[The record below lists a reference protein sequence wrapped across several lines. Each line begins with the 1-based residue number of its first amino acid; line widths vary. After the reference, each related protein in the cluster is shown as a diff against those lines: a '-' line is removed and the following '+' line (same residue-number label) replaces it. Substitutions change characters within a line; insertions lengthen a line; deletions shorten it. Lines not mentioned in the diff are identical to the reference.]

1 MVDRSEFSIA
11 LCSAQTQADAVQAR
25 DVSSSELLEI
35 TLERY
40 ERLNPAINA
49 VVATQLDVARD
60 RASEADA
67 ATARGESWGPLHG
80 VPMTIK
86 EAWDWIGSA
95 STSGYPE
102 RADWRPDR
110 NSEAVQ
116 RLLDAGAVI
125 YGKTNLPVGMADWQT
140 FNPVYGTTGNPWD
153 PEMIPGGSS
162 GGASAALAAGLTA
175 LELGSDIGASIRN
188 PAHYCGVF
196 GHKPTYGLVP
206 DAGHGNPGSPV
217 SLDIGVGGPMS
228 RYASDLQLG
237 LDIVAG
243 AGGLDARGWKLDL
256 PESRRNRPD
265 EWRVAVMLDHEVC
278 EVDGELVDQ
287 LTSTVEGLGSLGV
300 QLDWEARPDIDIARM
315 HDVYIALLR
324 AATGTEFSLGKYEA
338 MGRHADRY
346 DGGDRDYRARAA
358 RAVRMSHWEWAA
370 YHDERERARLAWDA
384 FFDEYDALL
393 CPTASSAAYPHD
405 QDGDRADRMVTVNG
419 KPQSTTDQLFWA
431 GLSCGVYLPGTVA
444 PAGLTTSGLPCGLQ
458 IVTGHLRDREGI
470 AFAEMMER
478 ELGGYMVPP
487 GYE

>member
-1 MVDRSEFSIA
+1 MDITLRSAGDQATAIRSGDI
-11 LCSAQTQADAVQAR
+11 SAT
-25 DVSSSELLEI
+25 ELLDTI
-35 TLERY
+35 VERY

-49 VVATQLDVARD
+49 VVVTQLDVARA
-60 RASEADA
+60 RAADA
-67 ATARGESWGPLHG
+67 DRVTAAGGSWGPLHG

-86 EAWDWIGSA
+86 EAWDWVGSA

-102 RADWRPDR
+102 RLDWRPDR
-110 NSEAVQ
+110 NAEAVQ

-140 FNPVYGTTGNPWD
+140 FNPVYGTTGNPWN
-153 PEMIPGGSS
+153 PALIPGGSS
-162 GGASAALAAGLTA
+162 GGAAAALAAGLTA

-217 SLDIGVGGPMS
+217 SLDIGVGGPMA
-228 RYASDLQLG
+228 RYASDLALG

-243 AGGLDARGWKLDL
+243 AGGMSARGWKLEL
-256 PESRRNRPD
+256 PEPRRTRPA
-265 EWRVAVMLDHEVC
+265 ELRVAVMLDHECC
-278 EVDGELVDQ
+278 EVDGELVDR
-287 LTSTVEGLGSLGV
+287 LTATVESIGELGV
-300 QLDWEARPDIDIARM
+300 RLDWEARPDIEIARM

-324 AATGTEFSLGKYEA
+324 AATGTEYDAEHYDSLA
-338 MGRHADRY
+338 ADAARF

-358 RAVRMSHWEWAA
+358 RAVRMTHWEWAA

-393 CPTASSAAYPHD
+393 CPTAASAAYPHD
-405 QDGDRADRMVTVNG
+405 QAGERADRTITVNG
-419 KPQSTTDQLFWA
+419 LQQPTTDQLFWA

-444 PAGLTTSGLPCGLQ
+444 PAGLTASGLPCGLQ

-470 AFAEMMER
+470 AFAALMER
-478 ELGGYMVPP
+478 ELGGFQVPP
-487 GYE
+487 GYA